1 MPSKLTRSDIYDVD
15 PKSGALILG
24 ANRLDDYA
32 TKFLKKYCEEALKTP
47 MPLPI
52 EDMLQKADLT
62 VKTASLSRNLD
73 IFGCCMLL
81 DGYVRTYDSEK
92 GDYVPTFYPAGTLLF
107 DPDSEWAYGEGCKR
121 NTLIHEMIHWDKDQM
136 YFKIL
141 ERKNRKAKEELYP
154 IMCRQS
160 RRNFEPPSGKR
171 TKQNE
176 VEWLEWQAHKLAP
189 RVLMPKAMFVK
200 KTEELLNGKIET
212 CDNLVDALA
221 DFFKVSRTS
230 TKIRLI
236 EVGLE
241 NRLVG
246 MSDYAAVFDELKR
259 KEHIAISVE
268 DAFTLLSEN
277 VVFED
282 WVKTYNMV
290 FTDGYFVVADKK
302 YVTYKN
308 GELHLTR
315 SAKTNLAA
323 CTLNICEQHIV
334 SYQIAEKD
342 YQGYACLFHASGVD
356 QRMLSFHPT
365 YQAEFKEFLENVEW
379 NEKMG
384 KRSSELS
391 KVTDDDVYTAVAESI
406 FPDYDEHQKKFIQM
420 LSDPF
425 TTLCQALWYWFEN
438 HGLRYPD
445 NFHDA
450 TRLHKNYHTD
460 IKNNAKN
467 DMGKDM
473 LMAIC
478 VGCKFDLRMTQR
490 VLGKQNIILDE
501 FQEPDKTYITLLER
515 LPGLDINQFNII
527 LKKRNLKELGSKS
540 NIKK

>member
-1 MPSKLTRSDIYDVD
+1 MPSKLTRSDIYDID
-15 PKSGALILG
+15 KKSGALILG

-32 TKFLKKYCEEALKTP
+32 TKFLKKYCEEALTTP

-52 EDMLQKADLT
+52 ETMLQKANLT

-81 DGYVRTYDSEK
+81 DGYVRIYDSEK

-121 NTLIHEMIHWDKDQM
+121 NTLIHEMIHWDKDQV

-189 RVLMPKAMFVK
+189 RVLMPKAMFIK
-200 KTEELLNGKIET
+200 KAEEFLNGQSET

-259 KEHIAISVE
+259 NEHIA
-268 DAFTLLSEN
+268 
-277 VVFED
+277 
-282 WVKTYNMV
+282 
-290 FTDGYFVVADKK
+290 
-302 YVTYKN
+302 
-308 GELHLTR
+308 
-315 SAKTNLAA
+315 
-323 CTLNICEQHIV
+323 
-334 SYQIAEKD
+334 
-342 YQGYACLFHASGVD
+342 
-356 QRMLSFHPT
+356 
-365 YQAEFKEFLENVEW
+365 
-379 NEKMG
+379 
-384 KRSSELS
+384 
-391 KVTDDDVYTAVAESI
+391 
-406 FPDYDEHQKKFIQM
+406 
-420 LSDPF
+420 
-425 TTLCQALWYWFEN
+425 
-438 HGLRYPD
+438 
-445 NFHDA
+445 
-450 TRLHKNYHTD
+450 
-460 IKNNAKN
+460 
-467 DMGKDM
+467 
-473 LMAIC
+473 
-478 VGCKFDLRMTQR
+478 
-490 VLGKQNIILDE
+490 
-501 FQEPDKTYITLLER
+501 
-515 LPGLDINQFNII
+515 
-527 LKKRNLKELGSKS
+527 
-540 NIKK
+540 